1 MRFMPFIRPR
11 AWIIPAVLLLLLVG
25 VACGSAS
32 EEPVPAPP
40 AGSQDAAPAAGQPAA
55 PAAAATP
62 AAAAEAMAPT
72 AVPAAP
78 AARSVSPTPTT
89 APEQARVV
97 PETAAVDDA
106 P

>member
-11 AWIIPAVLLLLLVG
+11 TWIIPAVLLLLLVG

-32 EEPVPAPP
+32 EEPIPAPP

-62 AAAAEAMAPT
+62 AAAVAMAPT
-72 AVPAAP
+72 TAPAAP
-78 AARSVSPTPTT
+78 GARSVSPTPTT